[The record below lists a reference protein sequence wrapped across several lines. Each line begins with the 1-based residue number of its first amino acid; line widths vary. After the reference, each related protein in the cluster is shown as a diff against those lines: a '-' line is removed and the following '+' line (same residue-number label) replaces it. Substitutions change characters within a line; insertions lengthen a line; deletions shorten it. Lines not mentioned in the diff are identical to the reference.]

1 MNFRRLLPARP
12 PAAHDVSRFQ
22 RLGTVIAIVGAG
34 ALAACGGGGGGG
46 SNTSTADP
54 SEVYD
59 LNAAMTQAYAANAG
73 TQLRIAG
80 LQATSGSR
88 SFSMTF
94 TLAPGSDLGTTTD
107 GRTIKQ
113 VAQTAEVVEAGVTG
127 TRSLGSVTAYA
138 NGPFQPLLTV
148 GGNVYTRY
156 ATLQA
161 SLPSAA
167 VPGSG
172 VTPLVSGVV
181 YSDAALTQAIGTANV
196 HWTLERVDSTHALLC
211 LKTISTVNTVM
222 SETEDCL
229 EIDRANGNR
238 VSGARLKVNGLIDG
252 LNLTFR

>member
-1 MNFRRLLPARP
+1 MSLSRRSGSVLAVVVAGLL
-12 PAAHDVSRFQ
+12 
-22 RLGTVIAIVGAG
+22 T
-34 ALAACGGGGGGG
+34 ACGGGGGGG
-46 SNTSTADP
+46 STVDP
-54 SEVYD
+54 GEVYD
-59 LNAAMTQAYAANAG
+59 LNAAMTQAYAANGGA
-73 TQLRIAG
+73 QLRIAG

-94 TLAPGSDLGTTTD
+94 TLAPGSDLATTTD

-113 VAQTAEVVEAGVTG
+113 VTQTAEVVETGVTG
-127 TRSLGSVTAYA
+127 TRSLGSVTAYV

-156 ATLQA
+156 ATTLQA
-161 SLPSAA
+161 SLPTAA
-167 VPGSG
+167 VPGG
-172 VTPLVSGVV
+172 GITPLVSGVV

-196 HWTLERVDSTHALLC
+196 HWTLERVDATHALLC
-211 LKTISTVNTVM
+211 LKTVSTVNAVM

-238 VSGARLKVNGLIDG
+238 VSGARLKVNGVIDG